1 MSLQRV
7 YCLSLSIINQN
18 SNKNN
23 KSNCKASCTLAK
35 PEEVSMKT
43 IFLPLNV
50 ICQTN
55 GLLLL
60 MVGMLIGKRVNVVE
74 VLHVHAYH

>member
-1 MSLQRV
+1 
-7 YCLSLSIINQN
+7 
-18 SNKNN
+18 
-23 KSNCKASCTLAK
+23 
-35 PEEVSMKT
+35 MKT